1 VIAALLDSGPGRP
14 ANDSLLLADFPASL
28 ESLPW
33 RVVNDGV
40 MGGRSEGDFQPEGD
54 SLVFSGTTNTD
65 GGGFSSIRSRTR
77 RFDLDGYAGVRLRLR
92 GDGRDYTFRLTTWKA
107 RSGRYEPSYWAEF
120 QTRAGEWVTVDVP
133 FSRFRPRWRGR
144 WLDGPALDPGAIDGL
159 GLMIYDGRDGPFR
172 LEVDWISAYRPQQPF
187 SMAAYRWQKRP
198 LLVFARN
205 ESSPR
210 LQQQLAAVEATRD
223 RFEERDMVLIVVLA
237 AGPYR
242 AGEGPLS
249 EDDGDRLRKAYGV
262 REDAFAV
269 RLVGKDGG
277 VKRRADDVVPMEEL
291 YDLIDS
297 MPMRQQEMRR

>member
-1 VIAALLDSGPGRP
+1 MAALHASGPGRP
-14 ANDSLLLADFPASL
+14 GDDSLLLADFPTSL

-40 MGGRSEGDFQPEGD
+40 MGGRSEGDFRPED
-54 SLVFSGTTNTD
+54 RSLVFSGTTNTD
-65 GGGFSSIRSRTR
+65 GGGFSSIRSRTH
-77 RFDLDGYAGVRLRLR
+77 RFDLEGYAGIRLRLR
-92 GDGRDYTFRLTTWKA
+92 GDGRDYTLRLTTWEA
-107 RSGRYEPSYWAEF
+107 RSGRYEPSYWADF
-120 QTRAGEWVTVDVP
+120 PTQKGEWTTVDVP

-144 WLDGPALDPGAIDGL
+144 WLDGPALEPRAIDGL

-172 LEVDWISAYRPQQPF
+172 LEVDWIRAYRAPQPF
-187 SMAAYRWQKRP
+187 SMAVYRWQKRP
-198 LLVFARN
+198 LLILAEN

-210 LQQQLAAVEATRD
+210 LQQQLAAVEATWD

-237 AGPYR
+237 AGPSR
-242 AGEGPLS
+242 AGERPLS
-249 EDDGDRLRKAYGV
+249 EDDADRLREAYGIT
-262 REDAFAV
+262 EDAFAL

-277 VKRRADDVVPMEEL
+277 VKRQADDVVPMEEL

>member
-1 VIAALLDSGPGRP
+1 MAALLASGPGRS
-14 ANDSLLLADFPASL
+14 ADESLLLAEFPASL

-40 MGGRSEGDFQPEGD
+40 MGGRSEGDLQPESD
-54 SLVFSGTTNTD
+54 SLVFSGITNTE
-65 GGGFSSIRSRTR
+65 GGGFASIRCRTH
-77 RFDLDGYAGVRLRLR
+77 RFDLDGYTGVRVRLR

-107 RSGRYEPSYWAEF
+107 RTGRYEPSYWAEF
-120 QTRAGEWVTVDVP
+120 QTRDGEWMTVDVP

-172 LEVDWISAYRPQQPF
+172 LEVDWIRAYRPRQPF

-198 LLVFARN
+198 LLIFAKS
-205 ESSPR
+205 ESSPP

-223 RFEERDMVLIVVLA
+223 LFEERDMVLIVVLA
-237 AGPYR
+237 AGPSQ
-242 AGEGPLS
+242 AGDGPLS
-249 EDDGDRLRKAYGV
+249 ENDGDRLREAYGV
-262 REDAFAV
+262 REDTFAV

-277 VKRRADDVVPMEEL
+277 VKRQADEIVPMEEL